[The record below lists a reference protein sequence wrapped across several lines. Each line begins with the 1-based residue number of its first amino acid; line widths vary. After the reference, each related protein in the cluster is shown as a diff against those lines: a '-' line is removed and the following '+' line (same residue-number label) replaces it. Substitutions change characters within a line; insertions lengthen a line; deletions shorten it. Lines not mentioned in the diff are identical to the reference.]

1 MASQRRPLVNPHHP
15 PPPRLGPTPNTRH
28 HTTNRPP
35 HTPRRPLWA
44 CRACAQPWPCPDAR
58 LHLTAEYHNRQQNL
72 SIYLAGLYHDAMH
85 DLYHLNPHDGPSPR
99 QLFDRFIAWG
109 PFRRTPRE
117 ARE

>member
-1 MASQRRPLVNPHHP
+1 MNPHHP

-35 HTPRRPLWA
+35 HTPRRPLWT

-58 LHLTAEYHNRQQNL
+58 LHLTAEYHNRQPHL
-72 SIYLAGLYHDAMH
+72 SIYLAGLYH
-85 DLYHLNPHDGPSPR
+85 LNPHDGPTPR

>member
-1 MASQRRPLVNPHHP
+1 MNPDHL
-15 PPPRLGPTPNTRH
+15 PPPRLGPHPEHPRH
-28 HTTNRPP
+28 RTGNQPP
-35 HTPRRPLWA
+35 HTPRRPLWT
-44 CRACAQPWPCPDAR
+44 CRACAQPWPCPEAR
-58 LHLTAEYHNRQQNL
+58 LLLKAEYHTRQQNL
-72 SIYLAGLYHDAMH
+72 SIYLAGLYYEAMH